1 MKTCERLARIKS
13 GYEQDITYLRN
24 HSQRSTGTRAAKT
37 SATNVRTVKSRM
49 AKALGRH
56 FERCP
61 ICG

>member
-1 MKTCERLARIKS
+1 MKTCERFQRLKS
-13 GYEQDITYLRN
+13 GYEQDIAFLRN
-24 HSQRSTGTRAAKT
+24 HSQRSTGTTAAKT
-37 SATNVRTVKSRM
+37 SATNALAMKSRM

>member
-1 MKTCERLARIKS
+1 MRTCDRFARIKS

-24 HSQRSTGTRAAKT
+24 HSQRSADTKAAKT
-37 SATNVRTVKSRM
+37 SATNALAVKSRM

-56 FERCP
+56 FAACP

>member
-1 MKTCERLARIKS
+1 MKTCARFERIKS
-13 GYEQDITYLRN
+13 GYERDITYLRN
-24 HSQRSTGTRAAKT
+24 HSQRSAGTTAAKT
-37 SATNVRTVKSRM
+37 SATNALAVKSRM

>member
-1 MKTCERLARIKS
+1 MKTCERFQTLKA

-24 HSQRSTGTRAAKT
+24 HSQRSTGTSAAKT
-37 SATNVRTVKSRM
+37 SATNALAVKTRM

>member
-1 MKTCERLARIKS
+1 MKTCERFARIKS
-13 GYEQDITYLRN
+13 GYERDITYLRN
-24 HSQRSTGTRAAKT
+24 HSQRSTGTPAAKV
-37 SATNVRTVKSRM
+37 SVTNARAVRSRM